1 MFVHC
6 EAVRDQQLYGN
17 VHKIIQ
23 IHKNIQIQPLKL
35 LNSNTRILFCA
46 RTEALSLKFENVG

>member
-35 LNSNTRILFCA
+35 LNSNTRFK
-46 RTEALSLKFENVG
+46 LSCFVQGQKHFH